1 MGPFVVSW
9 GHLRYHGT
17 ICGTMGPFVVSWGHV
32 WYHGAVSS
40 TMGQDHDLHAT
51 IGTAIGIVAGL
62 CIQGGSSI
70 RGGVTSGVKA
80 GSLHEAVVIT

>member
-1 MGPFVVSW
+1 
-9 GHLRYHGT
+9 
-17 ICGTMGPFVVSWGHV
+17 MGPFVVSWGHV

>member
-1 MGPFVVSW
+1 MGPFAVSW
-9 GHLRYHGT
+9 DHLRYHGA
-17 ICGTMGPFVVSWGHV
+17 ICGIMGPCLVCF
-32 WYHGAVSS
+32 GAVSS